1 MTVLRSFCLV
11 LGLSLVA
18 ACSSEETGP
27 YLEIQ
32 GGGFVFNYRIAEATA
47 GVVAYPKRTLPEGGR
62 IEATFQNPAGG
73 APFVLAEPVVKDKKK
88 YDFTTPPLTGV
99 RAKTDYK
106 VTIVLFDAG
115 GKEIETIDKPLVSEL
130 DQSVLPEKPLTVGP
144 GYARNPEPQPGE
156 TAPAN

>member
-47 GVVAYPKRTLPEGGR
+47 GVVAFPKRTLPDGGK
-62 IEATFQNPAGG
+62 IEATFENPAGG
-73 APFVLAEPVVKDKKK
+73 APLVMTEPVVKDKKK
-88 YDFTTPPLTGV
+88 YDFTTPPLSGV
-99 RAKTDYK
+99 KAKTDYLM
-106 VTIVLFDAG
+106 TIRLVDAG
-115 GKEIETIDKPLVSEL
+115 GKEIEKIEKALVSEI
-130 DQSVLPEKPLTVGP
+130 DQTVLPEKPLTVGP
-144 GYARNPEPQPGE
+144 GYTKNPEAE
-156 TAPAN
+156 APAAPPN

>member
-47 GVVAYPKRTLPEGGR
+47 GVVAFPKRTLPDGGK
-62 IEATFQNPAGG
+62 IEATFENPAGG
-73 APFVLAEPVVKDKKK
+73 APLVMTEPVVKDKKK
-88 YDFTTPPLTGV
+88 YDFTTPPLSGV
-99 RAKTDYK
+99 KAKTDYLM
-106 VTIVLFDAG
+106 TIRLVDAS
-115 GKEIETIDKPLVSEL
+115 GKEIEKIEKPLVSEI
-130 DQSVLPEKPLTVGP
+130 DQTVLPEKPLTVGP
-144 GYARNPEPQPGE
+144 GYTKNPEAE
-156 TAPAN
+156 APAAPPN

>member
-47 GVVAYPKRTLPEGGR
+47 GVVAFPKRTLPDGGK
-62 IEATFQNPAGG
+62 IEATFENPAGG
-73 APFVLAEPVVKDKKK
+73 APLVMTEPVVKDKKK
-88 YDFTTPPLTGV
+88 YDLTTPPLSGV
-99 RAKTDYK
+99 KAKTDYLM
-106 VTIVLFDAG
+106 TIRLVDAS
-115 GKEIETIDKPLVSEL
+115 GKEIEKIEKPLVSEI
-130 DQSVLPEKPLTVGP
+130 DQTVLPEKPLTVGP
-144 GYARNPEPQPGE
+144 GYTKNPEAE
-156 TAPAN
+156 APAAPPN